1 MILYHGSNS
10 EFGIISLEKSKN
22 NRDFGRG
29 FYTTTLE
36 EQAREWAEILFLRSQ
51 KGSAFLYEFELQD
64 FTDLNVK
71 IFSEYNLEWLNFVRE
86 NRIYGG
92 IQHTYDIVK
101 GPVANDRTREAI
113 AQYLS
118 GAYDAEYTIKKLSYM
133 KYNYQISF
141 HTEKA
146 LAKLKFLRV
155 SKWNV

>member
-1 MILYHGSNS
+1 MILYHGSNC
-10 EFGIISLEKSKN
+10 EFDVISLEKSKN

-36 EQAREWAEILFLRSQ
+36 EQAREWAEILFLRSL
-51 KGSAFLYEFELQD
+51 KGSAFLYEFESQD

-71 IFSEYNLEWLNFVRE
+71 TFPEYNLEWLNFVRE
-86 NRIYGG
+86 NRIHGG
-92 IQHTYDIVK
+92 VQHTYDVVK
-101 GPVANDRTREAI
+101 GPVANDRTRETI

-133 KYNYQISF
+133 KSNYQISF
-141 HTEKA
+141 HTEKS
-146 LAKLKFLRV
+146 LVKLRLLRV

>member
-1 MILYHGSNS
+1 MILYHGSNC
-10 EFGIISLEKSKN
+10 EFDIISLEKSKN

-51 KGSAFLYEFELQD
+51 KGSAFLYEFEVQD

-71 IFSEYNLEWLNFVRE
+71 TFSEYDLEWLNFVRE

-92 IQHTYDIVK
+92 IQHTYDVVK
-101 GPVANDRTREAI
+101 GPVANDRTRETI

-118 GAYDAEYTIKKLSYM
+118 GAYDSEYTIKKLSYM
-133 KYNYQISF
+133 KSNYQVSF

-155 SKWNV
+155 SKWNA